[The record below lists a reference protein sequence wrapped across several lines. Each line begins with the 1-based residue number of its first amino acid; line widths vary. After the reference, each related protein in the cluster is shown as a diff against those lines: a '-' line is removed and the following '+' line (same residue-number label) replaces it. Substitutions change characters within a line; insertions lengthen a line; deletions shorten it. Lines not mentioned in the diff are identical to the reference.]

1 MRDLPGP
8 GIKPMS
14 PASAG
19 RLLPLDHRGSLF
31 GSLAEGHGRLLL
43 DGRFGAVS
51 LVGGSGVKKLR
62 TGSLGPGLQK
72 WRELLDFLPRGFIHF
87 PSLDEGQESW
97 EKPGPG
103 SSCGF
108 YFSGSWAT
116 TCTVRKKEILRCVE
130 EEKIFLHLLGS
141 LAETVN

>member
-14 PASAG
+14 PALAG
-19 RLLPLDHRGSLF
+19 RLLPLDHKVSLF
-31 GSLAEGHGRLLL
+31 GNLAEDHGRLQL

-51 LVGGSGVKKLR
+51 LVGGSGAKKPR

-72 WRELLDFLPRGFIHF
+72 WRELLDFLHRGFIHF

-116 TCTVRKKEILRCVE
+116 TCSVWEKEILRYVE
-130 EEKIFLHLLGS
+130 EEKIFLHPLGS
-141 LAETVN
+141 LAETEN